1 MKSIDASKEIERLI
15 CFAIKQNVMD
25 EMDSCLVRNYL
36 LDLFNINEPY
46 EGEDIGDIPE
56 SPVPILERLK
66 DYAAYSGMLK
76 DNTIAQRDLLD
87 SKIMGIVMPKESEV
101 VRRFNYKAEHEG
113 IESATDDFYH
123 LSKCSNYIMTERIAK
138 NIYWQTKTNYGD
150 LEITINL
157 SKPEKDPKD
166 IAAAKKVPQTNYPKC
181 LLCVE
186 NVGYAGNLNH
196 PGRQNHRVIPVA
208 ISGEKWYFQ
217 YSPYV
222 YYNEHSILF
231 YEKHVPMKIS
241 HKTFARLMDFID
253 KFPHY
258 FIGSN
263 ADLPIVG
270 GSILNHEHFQG
281 GRHVFPM
288 EKASVLKR
296 YKHEDF
302 KNVGIGIV
310 EWPMSV
316 IRLWGDD
323 KEAIIKLASLILDK
337 WRDYSDE
344 SLDILAYTKEDG
356 EAISHNTITPIARK
370 NASGEYELDLVL
382 RNNRTTDEYP
392 LGIFH
397 PHERL
402 HHIKKENIGL
412 IEVMGL
418 AVLPGRLSYEL
429 SLIEDILTGED
440 EYSKAKLEDESNPLY
455 KHREWIY
462 DMVNIYGRCNDLQK
476 AKDIL
481 KKEVGEKFL
490 EVLLDAGVYKRNKE
504 GMDGFNRFM
513 ESLGFK

>member
-1 MKSIDASKEIERLI
+1 
-15 CFAIKQNVMD
+15 
-25 EMDSCLVRNYL
+25 
-36 LDLFNINEPY
+36 
-46 EGEDIGDIPE
+46 
-56 SPVPILERLK
+56 
-66 DYAAYSGMLK
+66 
-76 DNTIAQRDLLD
+76 
-87 SKIMGIVMPKESEV
+87 
-101 VRRFNYKAEHEG
+101 
-113 IESATDDFYH
+113 
-123 LSKCSNYIMTERIAK
+123 
-138 NIYWQTKTNYGD
+138 
-150 LEITINL
+150 
-157 SKPEKDPKD
+157 
-166 IAAAKKVPQTNYPKC
+166 
-181 LLCVE
+181 
-186 NVGYAGNLNH
+186 
-196 PGRQNHRVIPVA
+196 
-208 ISGEKWYFQ
+208 
-217 YSPYV
+217 
-222 YYNEHSILF
+222 
-231 YEKHVPMKIS
+231 
-241 HKTFARLMDFID
+241 
-253 KFPHY
+253 
-258 FIGSN
+258 
-263 ADLPIVG
+263 
-270 GSILNHEHFQG
+270 
-281 GRHVFPM
+281 M